1 MKVYIVTDWEFKY
14 NNIYTTKEEVYN
26 RIFGED
32 EEDFDVKE
40 KMEEVSWEE
49 LIDEYEDG
57 EITVEEYNINLTI
70 SSVVVV

>member
-1 MKVYIVTDWEFKY
+1 MKVYIITDWEFKY
-14 NNIYTTKEEVYN
+14 NNMYTTKEEVYN

-57 EITVEEYNINLTI
+57 EITVEEYNIN
-70 SSVVVV
+70 